1 MDTLKDSAIDYLAPR
16 HLVNK
21 KTWFIRVLF
30 GYLFAAMGED
40 AWRTLGNGHKPDSGG
55 GISLKN
61 HMLPWGKTAPIW

>member
-30 GYLFAAMGED
+30 GCLFAAMGED

-55 GISLKN
+55 GISLKKSYAS
-61 HMLPWGKTAPIW
+61 MG